1 MQRFD
6 YRAPRFLVDCAAHL
20 AIENSTHMGRCK
32 EISVD
37 GMRLELAERVSANA
51 VGTVTMTCGSLTVEL
66 GTRVMHAEP
75 NFAGLKFI
83 YKSERQ
89 RKDVERLVTLL
100 AASAKLP
107 KPPDPKGPLL
117 LE

>member
-1 MQRFD
+1 MQKFD
-6 YRAPRFLVDCAAHL
+6 YRAPRFLVDHPAEL
-20 AIENSTHMGRCK
+20 AIGNSTYSGRCK

-37 GMRLELAERVSANA
+37 GMRLELSERVAPNS
-51 VGTVTMTCGSLTVEL
+51 VGMVTMCYQSLAIEL
-66 GTRVMHAEP
+66 GAKVMHAEV

-83 YKSERQ
+83 YVSERQ

-100 AASAKLP
+100 TASAKLP
-107 KPPDPKGPLL
+107 RQPGPLL

>member
-1 MQRFD
+1 MQKFD
-6 YRAPRFLVDCAAHL
+6 YRAPRFLVDHPVEL
-20 AIENSTHMGRCK
+20 AIENSTHIGRCK

-37 GMRLELAERVSANA
+37 GMRLELPERVAPNS
-51 VGTVTMTCGSLTVEL
+51 VGTVTMCYGSVAIEL
-66 GTRVMHAEP
+66 GTRVMHVEP

-83 YKSERQ
+83 YANERQ

-107 KPPDPKGPLL
+107 KPPMPQGPLL